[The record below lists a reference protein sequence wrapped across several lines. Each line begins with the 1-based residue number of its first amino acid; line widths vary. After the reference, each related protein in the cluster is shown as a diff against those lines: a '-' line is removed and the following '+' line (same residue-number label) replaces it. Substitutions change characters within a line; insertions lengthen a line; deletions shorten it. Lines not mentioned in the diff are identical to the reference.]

1 MDESSS
7 NWLDRLHGSRAWF
20 VERGI
25 DEDWAGLAVLLTD
38 LAALIALAWVADF
51 IGRQIIHYWVARAVK
66 RSKNEWDDI
75 FFERKVFNG
84 LAHLIP
90 ALLIFYAASHIFGDF
105 PTAIALVRKAA
116 LAYFT
121 VSIFVVTH
129 RVLKALEEVALRYR
143 YFEGK
148 PVGSFIQLGALLN
161 LLIASVLVLTI
172 LIGQNP
178 LPLLGGFAALAAVF
192 SLIFK
197 DTLLG
202 LVASIQMAINDM
214 VRIGDWI
221 SMDKYGADGDVEEI
235 KLTTV
240 KVRNFDKTIT
250 TVPTYAFVSDS
261 FKNWRGMQSQGRR
274 RIKRS
279 LLIDQS
285 TVQLLS
291 REDTLKM
298 QKYSLVQE
306 YLRERQAEIDAH
318 NREKDVDRSEVIN
331 GRNMTNLGV
340 FRQYALEYI
349 RHHPRVDIHE
359 VTMVRQ
365 LQPTAEGLPLE
376 IYCFVDDTRWVEYET
391 IMADLF
397 DHLIASVPHFGLQL
411 FQNPSGSDFR
421 KMISEA

>member
-1 MDESSS
+1 MMNLRFSFFEQ
-7 NWLDRLHGSRAWF
+7 LHLNRAWF

-25 DEDWAGLAVLLTD
+25 DEDWAGLAVLFSD
-38 LAALIALAWVADF
+38 LATLLLVGWVADL
-51 IGRQIIHYWVARAVK
+51 IGRMLISQVVSRAVK
-66 RSKNEWDDI
+66 RSKNEWDDV
-75 FFERKVFNG
+75 FFERKVFNS
-84 LAHLIP
+84 LAHMLP
-90 ALLIFYAASHIFGDF
+90 ALLIYWTAAGIFQDYPSAIG
-105 PTAIALVRKAA
+105 PVRQIALV
-116 LAYFT
+116 YFT
-121 VSIFVVTH
+121 ASIFVVIH
-129 RVLKALEEVALRYR
+129 RVLKAFEVVALRFQ

-148 PVGSFIQLGALLN
+148 PVSSFVQLGALLN
-161 LLIASVLVLTI
+161 FLLGLVLVITI
-172 LIGQNP
+172 LIGRNP

-202 LVASIQMAINDM
+202 LVASIQLAINDM

-221 SMDKYGADGDVEEI
+221 TMEKFGADGDVEEI

-279 LLIDQS
+279 LLIDQG
-285 TVQLLS
+285 TVRLIDEGETS
-291 REDTLKM
+291 RLMRFELIRD
-298 QKYSLVQE
+298 
-306 YLRERQAEIDAH
+306 YLAEKQAEIDTY
-318 NREKDVDRSEVIN
+318 NLENKVDRSEVIN

-340 FRQYALEYI
+340 FRRYALEYI
-349 RHHPRVDIHE
+349 RHHPNVDVREIS
-359 VTMVRQ
+359 MVRQ
-365 LQPTAEGLPLE
+365 LQPGAEGLPLE

-397 DHLIASVPHFGLQL
+397 DHLIAAVPHFGLQL

-421 KMISEA
+421 NLVSEA

>member
-1 MDESSS
+1 MNLRLSFF
-7 NWLDRLHGSRAWF
+7 DRMHLSRSWF

-25 DEDWAGLAVLLTD
+25 NEDWAGLAVLFSDLALLFAIGWLTD
-38 LAALIALAWVADF
+38 RL
-51 IGRQIIHYWVARAVK
+51 GRMVISQVVARAVK

-75 FFERKVFNG
+75 FFERKVFNS
-84 LAHLIP
+84 LAHMLP
-90 ALLIFYAASHIFGDF
+90 ALLIYWTSDGIFQDF
-105 PTAIALVRKAA
+105 PAAISPVKSIALV
-116 LAYFT
+116 YFT
-121 VSIFVVTH
+121 ASIFVVTH
-129 RVLKALEEVALRYR
+129 RVLKAFEVVALRFQ

-148 PVGSFIQLGALLN
+148 PVGSFIQLGALVN
-161 LLIASVLVLTI
+161 FLIGLVLVITI
-172 LIGQNP
+172 LIGRNP

-202 LVASIQMAINDM
+202 LVASIQLAINDM

-221 SMDKYGADGDVEEI
+221 TMEKFGADGDVEEI

-285 TVQLLS
+285 TVRLIDSEETLRLMRFQLI
-291 REDTLKM
+291 RD
-298 QKYSLVQE
+298 
-306 YLRERQAEIDAH
+306 YLATKQIEIDAF
-318 NREKDVDRSEVIN
+318 NLENKVDRSEVIN

-340 FRQYALEYI
+340 FRRYALEYV
-349 RHHPRVDIHE
+349 RQHPNVDVSEIS
-359 VTMVRQ
+359 MVRQ
-365 LQPTAEGLPLE
+365 LQPGAEGLPLE
-376 IYCFVDDTRWVEYET
+376 IYCFVDDTRWIEYET

-421 KMISEA
+421 SMGARA

>member
-1 MDESSS
+1 MDESSPH
-7 NWLDRLHGSRAWF
+7 WLDRLYWSRTWF
-20 VERGI
+20 VEKGI

-38 LAALIALAWVADF
+38 LAVLIGIAWIADF
-51 IGRQIIHYWVARAVK
+51 IGRQVITYWVARAVK

-75 FFERKVFNG
+75 FFERRVFNG
-84 LAHLIP
+84 LAHLLP
-90 ALLIFYAASHIFGDF
+90 ALLIYYAASHIFSDF
-105 PTAIALVRKAA
+105 PAAISLVRKAA
-116 LAYFT
+116 LTYFA
-121 VSIFVVTH
+121 VAIFVVVH
-129 RVLKALEEVALRYR
+129 RVLKALEEVALRFR

-161 LLIASVLVLTI
+161 VLLASVLVLTI
-172 LIGQNP
+172 LIGKNP

-291 REDTLKM
+291 REDTRKM
-298 QKYSLVQE
+298 QKFSLVQD
-306 YLRERQAEIDAH
+306 YILQRQAEIDAY
-318 NREKDVDRSEVIN
+318 NRENDIDRSEVIN

-349 RHHPRVDIHE
+349 RHHPRVDVDEIS
-359 VTMVRQ
+359 MVRQ

-397 DHLIASVPHFGLQL
+397 DHLIAAVPHFGLQL
-411 FQNPSGSDFR
+411 FQNPSGNDFR
-421 KMISEA
+421 KMVSDS